1 MITPESSPVLRPRVH
16 APPSRSKTGA
26 WVAIVDDD
34 PSVRS
39 SLARALR
46 IEGIRSVQFASAEEF
61 LDGVE
66 VAPPSCLVLDMH
78 LPGLSG
84 HELAHVIDRER
95 PPQPPIIF
103 ITGHDDLLRSLD
115 GCCVA
120 HGRLRKPFEMD
131 AFLSLVAP
139 LCVTSRQL

>member
-1 MITPESSPVLRPRVH
+1 MLRPRVH

-66 VAPPSCLVLDMH
+66 VAPPCCLVLDMH

-139 LCVTSRQL
+139 LCLTPRQL